1 MTMGK
6 FISKTDFDATVHRD
20 ILEAITRQDETVVE
34 ICTERAI
41 SEMRCYLSGRYNCDA
56 VFSATGTERNQLV
69 LMMCTDIT
77 VYHLFCIHN
86 PQKLS
91 QMRKDRYER
100 AVEWLKAVRRGDISV
115 DGLPPAERTPE
126 EAVASSPY
134 QMRSNPKRINHF

>member
-1 MTMGK
+1 MGK

-20 ILEAITRQDETVVE
+20 ILEAITRQDEAVVE

-56 VFSATGTERNQLV
+56 VFSAAGTERNQLV
-69 LMMCTDIT
+69 LMMCTDIA

-100 AVEWLKAVRRGDISV
+100 AVEWLKAVRRGDLSV
-115 DGLPPAERTPE
+115 DGLPPADRTPE
-126 EAVASSPY
+126 EEVASSPY